1 METIVI
7 AGVIV
12 AGTYLLARKSSVGRR
27 LFDNHNRSSR
37 PKLKKK
43 LPLGMSDKDY
53 IKKVMAENNQ
63 KFQHEAKIAEERAR
77 SDRHSL

>member
-12 AGTYLLARKSSVGRR
+12 AGTYLLARKSPVGRR
-27 LFDNHNRSSR
+27 LFDNKNQPK
-37 PKLKKK
+37 PKLKEKR
-43 LPLGMSDKDY
+43 PLGMSDKDY
-53 IKKVMAENNQ
+53 IKKVMAEDKR